1 MGINIV
7 IIHVV
12 IVFISFLYYIPKRT
26 DIYGDFYYESEFNEN
41 FPIFSKTGY
50 WFFILLLIY
59 IIVDHLWLNY
69 FYFDS
74 FEDSFFLIIIAVLA
88 LPIFG
93 VLYKFYFEEIYFV
106 SDKFKEKRKFV
117 VESIFLYLYSVS
129 VLISCALIYNAN
141 HYLDNSAPIEHKVKV
156 LEART
161 YVTGS
166 GKSRTRHYDLTVE
179 PPICGLKI
187 VEVPKE
193 NFRLC
198 HKGINVKLYVGNGLF
213 GQRYLTKKMELVK

>member
-1 MGINIV
+1 MK
-7 IIHVV
+7 
-12 IVFISFLYYIPKRT
+12 P
-26 DIYGDFYYESEFNEN
+26 
-41 FPIFSKTGY
+41 
-50 WFFILLLIY
+50 
-59 IIVDHLWLNY
+59 
-69 FYFDS
+69 
-74 FEDSFFLIIIAVLA
+74 
-88 LPIFG
+88 
-93 VLYKFYFEEIYFV
+93 
-106 SDKFKEKRKFV
+106 
-117 VESIFLYLYSVS
+117 IFLYLYSVS

-141 HYLDNSAPIEHKVKV
+141 HFLDNSAPIEHKVKV

>member
-1 MGINIV
+1 MTN
-7 IIHVV
+7 
-12 IVFISFLYYIPKRT
+12 SRKR
-26 DIYGDFYYESEFNEN
+26 GNS
-41 FPIFSKTGY
+41 
-50 WFFILLLIY
+50 LLK
-59 IIVDHLWLNY
+59 
-69 FYFDS
+69 
-74 FEDSFFLIIIAVLA
+74 
-88 LPIFG
+88 P
-93 VLYKFYFEEIYFV
+93 
-106 SDKFKEKRKFV
+106 
-117 VESIFLYLYSVS
+117 IFLYLYSVS

-141 HYLDNSAPIEHKVKV
+141 HFLDNSAPIEHKVKV

-166 GKSRTRHYDLTVE
+166 GKSLTRHYDLTVE

-198 HKGINVKLYVGNGLF
+198 HKGINIKLYVGNGLF

>member
-7 IIHVV
+7 IIHAV
-12 IVFISFLYYIPKRT
+12 IAFLTFIYFIPKRT
-26 DIYGDFYYESEFNEN
+26 DIYGDFYYESEFNDN

-50 WFFILLLIY
+50 WFFLLLLIY
-59 IIVDHLWLNY
+59 IMVDHIWLNY
-69 FYFDS
+69 FYIDS
-74 FEDSFFLIIIAVLA
+74 FDDSSFIIIVAVLA

-93 VLYKFYFEEIYFV
+93 ILYKFYFEEISFV
-106 SDKFKEKRKFV
+106 CDEFKKKRKFV

-141 HYLDNSAPIEHKVKV
+141 HYLDYSDPIEHKVKV

-187 VEVPKE
+187 VEIPKE
-193 NFRLC
+193 HFRLC
-198 HKGINVKLYVGNGLF
+198 HKGIFIKLYVGNGLF